1 MRPLLP
7 LLLVLPLA
15 ACGFKL
21 IGAGGLPPELD
32 VVYVDM
38 ALAYEV
44 SEPEVE
50 TALRSKLVRRG
61 AKIVAK
67 ADPAVTQIRLSSLE
81 ERRETLSIGG
91 DGKALEYRLVIG
103 VRYELLRDGRLLLPA
118 DHISVSRDYSFQLD
132 QILQKELEEQQ
143 LREYIQNE
151 LAELVLLRITT
162 GLSTRPPT
170 VTPAQVVPTFT
181 PSPANPPVPA
191 PAN

>member
-1 MRPLLP
+1 MRLLLS

-32 VVYVDM
+32 AVYVDM
-38 ALAYEV
+38 ALGYEV

-67 ADPAVTQIRLSSLE
+67 AEPAVTQIRLSSLE

-118 DHISVSRDYSFQLD
+118 DRISVSRDYSFQLD

-151 LAELVLLRITT
+151 LAELVLLRIST
-162 GLSTRPPT
+162 GLSARLPVAAPAQLVPT
-170 VTPAQVVPTFT
+170 VTP
-181 PSPANPPVPA
+181 SPAHPPAPA